1 MIHKRTHKLSFEQA
15 DRLLDKYYEG
25 ATSVAEEDALRSFL
39 QQKGLPRKYD
49 AEKAIFEH
57 WGQLQAQSS
66 KPSRPL
72 YSFFRLGRAAA
83 AIAIVLMGFIGY
95 RLFIPAAATDVAY
108 VNGKKIQN
116 KEEIIELA
124 SSSLDALFSIDGIA
138 EEHLKEF
145 SDIEF

>member
-15 DRLLDKYYEG
+15 DRLIDKYYEG

-57 WGQLQAQSS
+57 WGQLQAQPS

-72 YSFFRLGRAAA
+72 S
-83 AIAIVLMGFIGY
+83 
-95 RLFIPAAATDVAY
+95 
-108 VNGKKIQN
+108 K
-116 KEEIIELA
+116 
-124 SSSLDALFSIDGIA
+124 
-138 EEHLKEF
+138 
-145 SDIEF
+145 

>member
-1 MIHKRTHKLSFEQA
+1 MIHKKIHKLSFDQA
-15 DRLLDKYYEG
+15 DRLIDKYYEG
-25 ATSVAEEDALRSFL
+25 VTSVVEEDALRNFL

-57 WGQLQAQSS
+57 WALLRAQSP

-72 YSFFRLGRAAA
+72 HPFFRLGRIAA
-83 AIAIVLMGFIGY
+83 AIAIVLMASIGY
-95 RLFIPAAATDVAY
+95 RLFVPAAATNVAY

-124 SSSLDALFSIDGIA
+124 SISLDALLPIDGIA
-138 EEHLKEF
+138 EEHLEEF
-145 SDIEF
+145 SDIGF